1 MMPRQHS
8 IMTAVDPNKI
18 NTAPRKSK
26 TSVSSIRPSVTE
38 CPAFYRF
45 NFTPAPGDTLLT
57 GRGQK
62 KLKKVVHPKSY
73 LRSKKLLYICSVS
86 CTPKIIVQ
94 KGVLS
99 ASFVHRHFTSVR
111 VRDSVLYPVPSS
123 RKLSFDG
130 ILVMVKSTDTCLWW
144 LTAGSGSV

>member
-1 MMPRQHS
+1 MTPRH
-8 IMTAVDPNKI
+8 INITIAVDPNRI
-18 NTAPRKSK
+18 SSAPKKSK
-26 TSVSSIRPSVTE
+26 TSVHSILTSVT
-38 CPAFYRF
+38 AGAGVYRF

-73 LRSKKLLYICSVS
+73 SRSKKLLYICSVS
-86 CTPKIIVQ
+86 CTLKIIVQ

-99 ASFVHRHFTSVR
+99 ASFVHRHFTSVH
-111 VRDSVLYPVPSS
+111 VRDSVLYPVPLFGI
-123 RKLSFDG
+123 LSFDG
-130 ILVMVKSTDTCLWW
+130 TLVMVKRADTCLPW